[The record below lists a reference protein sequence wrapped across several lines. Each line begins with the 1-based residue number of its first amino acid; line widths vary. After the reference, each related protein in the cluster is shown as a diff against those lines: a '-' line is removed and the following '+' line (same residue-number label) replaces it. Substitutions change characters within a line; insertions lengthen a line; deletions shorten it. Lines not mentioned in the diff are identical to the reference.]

1 MALVHDPTVLLRPGE
16 AAAAIGIKPS
26 TLRVYVQRFGEL
38 LSTEVASA
46 ERPGYRLYTARDVE
60 LLRRAKEMLARGFTY
75 ERTAAELRPTAV
87 AAPERPAARRRGRR
101 TDDEAAENVG
111 VLQSAI
117 AAWRGLA
124 EERAAEIATLRDEV
138 RRLQELLVA
147 QRRTVAPLGA
157 RHRQRV

>member
-1 MALVHDPTVLLRPGE
+1 
-16 AAAAIGIKPS
+16 
-26 TLRVYVQRFGEL
+26 
-38 LSTEVASA
+38 
-46 ERPGYRLYTARDVE
+46 
-60 LLRRAKEMLARGFTY
+60 
-75 ERTAAELRPTAV
+75 V